1 MVSVQST
8 HKILTLDKDAE
19 EGRRICSLAEN
30 VSTWKSDPGGGFA
43 PLTSQRKEKYYL
55 ASHRN
60 SLEQQRGNL
69 HAGLEKLTP
78 SVQAYY
84 LGRIAQLDTQIADSK
99 RSILCSVQ
107 TMTIEMFNKVNH
119 E

>member
-1 MVSVQST
+1 MPA
-8 HKILTLDKDAE
+8 KGAE
-19 EGRRICSLAEN
+19 YAL
-30 VSTWKSDPGGGFA
+30 
-43 PLTSQRKEKYYL
+43 LQRKRQLENLLQEISSHRSRAREREKYYL

-69 HAGLEKLTP
+69 HHGLEKLTP

-99 RSILCSVQ
+99 KKYP
-107 TMTIEMFNKVNH
+107 MFRANYDN
-119 E
+119 